1 MNAFRLYRRLL
12 PVVALLASSTAA
24 PAQDLVSPKQR
35 EKIVADAVR
44 VAEARGKIQ
53 PLPSPLPNP
62 FVPKEAEAAIA
73 QSVPAAPVV
82 PAAPI
87 TPKLVGGELLA
98 TLAAR
103 IPATGTVSL
112 GGNPIL
118 LVGQKRLKVGDTFTI
133 SFEGQSYDLSIAA
146 VTPTSFTVKRGENIH
161 TRPVKMPAASTNTPT
176 NRP

>member
-1 MNAFRLYRRLL
+1 MNAFRLHRRLL
-12 PVVALLASSTAA
+12 PVVALLASSAA
-24 PAQDLVSPKQR
+24 AQAQDLVSPKQR
-35 EKIVADAVR
+35 EKVVADAIR

-62 FVPKEAEAAIA
+62 FVPKEAEAVIQPSAPTA
-73 QSVPAAPVV
+73 PVAPVV
-82 PAAPI
+82 PVAP
-87 TPKLVGGELLA
+87 TLVGGELLA

-103 IPATGTVSL
+103 IPATGTVTL
-112 GGNPIL
+112 AGNPIL